1 MSKILILEDR
11 PSRQRLFLPN
21 REKDIETLLSI
32 SGLSIPLVDDCKK
45 IIDEI
50 NNEHYLFKDKINAC
64 LFKIISVLMDLE

>member
-1 MSKILILEDR
+1 MSKILNLENR

-32 SGLSIPLVDDCKK
+32 SGLSIPLVVDCKK

-50 NNEHYLFKDKINAC
+50 NNEHYLFKDTLK
-64 LFKIISVLMDLE
+64 LYFLVVVLHN

>member
-32 SGLSIPLVDDCKK
+32 SGLSIPLAVDCKK

-50 NNEHYLFKDKINAC
+50 NNEHYLFKFINH
-64 LFKIISVLMDLE
+64 S

>member
-32 SGLSIPLVDDCKK
+32 SYTIRMR
-45 IIDEI
+45 IDV
-50 NNEHYLFKDKINAC
+50 K
-64 LFKIISVLMDLE
+64 